1 MRYEQNMNMKAF
13 AKINLSLDIIGVR
26 DNGYHELRML
36 MQSVSL
42 HDDVELII
50 NDNGSVG
57 LTIVDERGE
66 AAGEIPADSSN
77 LMCRAAELMRER
89 FGIKRGVSMKLYK
102 RIPSEAGLAG
112 GSADAAAVLKGM
124 NELFE
129 LGLDKKQLM
138 KLGVKL
144 GADIPYCIMGGTA
157 LAEGIG
163 DVLTPIDNKCYLHA
177 LLVKPKEG
185 MSTPKVYSAYDRLIA
200 EGSKVVHPD
209 TNGLIDALESGDC
222 TLVYERVANVLELPV
237 REEINIID
245 KIKKDLIIFGAGAS
259 AMTGSGSVVY
269 GLFAD
274 REKMHEA
281 KLKIE
286 KTDYSHKLF
295 NVLET
300 DFI

>member
-1 MRYEQNMNMKAF
+1 MNMKAF

-50 NDNGSVG
+50 HDKGSVE
-57 LTIVDERGE
+57 LTVVDERGV

-77 LMCRAAELMRER
+77 LMCRAAELMRDR
-89 FGIKRGVSMKLYK
+89 FGIKQGVGMKLYK

-129 LGLDKKQLM
+129 LGLGTKQLM
-138 KLGVKL
+138 ELGVKL

-163 DVLTPIDNKCYLHA
+163 DVLTPIDNKCRLHA

-200 EGSKVVHPD
+200 EGAKVVHPD
-209 TNGLIDALESGDC
+209 TNGLIEALESGDC
-222 TLVYERVANVLELPV
+222 TLVYESVANVLELPV

-245 KIKKDLIIFGAGAS
+245 RIKKDLIIFGAGAS
-259 AMTGSGSVVY
+259 VMTGSGSVVY

>member
-1 MRYEQNMNMKAF
+1 MNMKAF

-42 HDDVELII
+42 HDDIELIK
-50 NDNGSVG
+50 NDNELVD

-77 LMCRAAELMRER
+77 LMCRAAELMWGS
-89 FGIKRGVSMKLYK
+89 FGIKQGVSMKLHK

-129 LGLDKKQLM
+129 LGLGTKQLM
-138 KLGVKL
+138 ELGVKL

-163 DVLTPIDNKCYLHA
+163 DVLTSIDNKCHLHV

-200 EGSKVVHPD
+200 EGTKVVHPD
-209 TNGLIDALESGDC
+209 TNGLIEALESGDC

-245 KIKKDLIIFGAGAS
+245 RIKKDLILFGAGAS

>member
-1 MRYEQNMNMKAF
+1 MNMKAF

-42 HDDVELII
+42 HDDIELIK
-50 NDNGSVG
+50 NDNELVE

-66 AAGEIPADSSN
+66 AAGKIPADSSN
-77 LMCRAAELMRER
+77 LMCRAAELMRGS
-89 FGIKRGVSMKLYK
+89 FGIKQGVSMKLHK

-129 LGLDKKQLM
+129 LGLGTKQLM
-138 KLGVKL
+138 ELGVKL

-163 DVLTPIDNKCYLHA
+163 DVLTPIDNKCHLHA

-200 EGSKVVHPD
+200 EGAKVVHPD
-209 TNGLIDALESGDC
+209 TNGLIEALESGDC

-245 KIKKDLIIFGAGAS
+245 RIKKDLILFGAGAS

-274 REKMHEA
+274 REKMHET

>member
-50 NDNGSVG
+50 NDNGSVE

-129 LGLDKKQLM
+129 LGLSAKQLM
-138 KLGVKL
+138 ELGVKL

-200 EGSKVVHPD
+200 EGAKVVHPD
-209 TNGLIDALESGDC
+209 TNGLIEALESGDC

-237 REEINIID
+237 REDINIID
-245 KIKKDLIIFGAGAS
+245 RIKKDLIIFGAGAS

>member
-1 MRYEQNMNMKAF
+1 MNMKAF

-129 LGLDKKQLM
+129 IGLDKKQLM
-138 KLGVKL
+138 KLGVRL

-209 TNGLIDALESGDC
+209 TNGLIEALESGDC

>member
-1 MRYEQNMNMKAF
+1 MNMKAF

-42 HDDVELII
+42 HDDIELIK
-50 NDNGSVG
+50 NDNELVE

-77 LMCRAAELMRER
+77 LMCRAAELMRGS
-89 FGIKRGVSMKLYK
+89 FDIKQGVSMNLHK

-129 LGLDKKQLM
+129 LGLGAKQLM
-138 KLGVKL
+138 ELGVKL

-163 DVLTPIDNKCYLHA
+163 DVLTSIDNKCHLHA

-200 EGSKVVHPD
+200 EGTKVVHPD
-209 TNGLIDALESGDC
+209 TNGLIEALESGDC

-245 KIKKDLIIFGAGAS
+245 RIKKDLILFGAGAS

>member
-1 MRYEQNMNMKAF
+1 MNMKAF

-42 HDDVELII
+42 HDDIELIK
-50 NDNGSVG
+50 NDNELVE
-57 LTIVDERGE
+57 LTIVDERGV

-77 LMCRAAELMRER
+77 LMCRAAELMRGS
-89 FGIKRGVSMKLYK
+89 FGIKQGVSMKLHK

-129 LGLDKKQLM
+129 LGLGTKQLM
-138 KLGVKL
+138 ELGVKL

-163 DVLTPIDNKCYLHA
+163 DVLTSIDNKCHLHA

-200 EGSKVVHPD
+200 EGTKVVHPD
-209 TNGLIDALESGDC
+209 TNGLIEALESGDC

-245 KIKKDLIIFGAGAS
+245 RIKKDLILFGAGAS

-274 REKMHEA
+274 KEKMHEA

-295 NVLET
+295 NALET

>member
-1 MRYEQNMNMKAF
+1 MNMKAF

-209 TNGLIDALESGDC
+209 TNGLIEALESGDC

-245 KIKKDLIIFGAGAS
+245 RIKKDLIIFGAGAS

>member
-1 MRYEQNMNMKAF
+1 MNMKAF

-42 HDDVELII
+42 HDDIELIK
-50 NDNGSVG
+50 NDNELVE

-77 LMCRAAELMRER
+77 LMCRAAELMRGS
-89 FGIKRGVSMKLYK
+89 FGIKQGVSMKLHK

-129 LGLDKKQLM
+129 LGLGTKQLM
-138 KLGVKL
+138 ELGVKL

-163 DVLTPIDNKCYLHA
+163 DVLTPIDNKCHLHA

-200 EGSKVVHPD
+200 EGAKVVHPD
-209 TNGLIDALESGDC
+209 TNGLIEALESGDC

-245 KIKKDLIIFGAGAS
+245 RIKKDLILFGAGAS

-274 REKMHEA
+274 REKMYEA

>member
-1 MRYEQNMNMKAF
+1 MSYERNMNMKAF

-42 HDDVELII
+42 HDDIELIK
-50 NDNGSVG
+50 NDNELVE
-57 LTIVDERGE
+57 LTIVDERGV
-66 AAGEIPADSSN
+66 AAGEIPADRSN
-77 LMCRAAELMRER
+77 LMCRAAELMRGR
-89 FGIKRGVSMKLYK
+89 FGIKHGVSMKLYK

-129 LGLDKKQLM
+129 LGLGAKQLM
-138 KLGVKL
+138 ELGVKL

-163 DVLTPIDNKCYLHA
+163 DVLTSIDNKCRLHA

-200 EGSKVVHPD
+200 EGAKVVHPD
-209 TNGLIDALESGDC
+209 TNGLIEALESGDC

-245 KIKKDLIIFGAGAS
+245 RIKKDLILFGAGAS

>member
-1 MRYEQNMNMKAF
+1 MNMKAF

-77 LMCRAAELMRER
+77 LMCRAVELMRER

-129 LGLDKKQLM
+129 IGLDKKQLM
-138 KLGVKL
+138 KLGVRL

-209 TNGLIDALESGDC
+209 TNGLIEALESGDC

>member
-50 NDNGSVG
+50 NDKGRVE

-138 KLGVKL
+138 ELGVKL

-200 EGSKVVHPD
+200 EGAKVVHPD
-209 TNGLIDALESGDC
+209 TNGLIEALESGDC

-245 KIKKDLIIFGAGAS
+245 RIKKDLIIFGAGAS

>member
-1 MRYEQNMNMKAF
+1 MNIKAF

-36 MQSVSL
+36 MQAISL
-42 HDDVELII
+42 HDDIELII
-50 NDNGSVG
+50 NDKGRTE
-57 LTIVDERGE
+57 LTVVDERGE
-66 AAGEIPADSSN
+66 AAGEIPVDSSN
-77 LMCRAAELMRER
+77 LMYRAAELMRGSY
-89 FGIKRGVSMKLYK
+89 GIEQGVGMKLYK
-102 RIPSEAGLAG
+102 HIPSEAGLAG

-129 LGLDKKQLM
+129 LGLDTKRLTE
-138 KLGVKL
+138 LGAKL

-163 DVLTPIDNKCYLHA
+163 DVLTSIDNKCRLHA
-177 LLVKPKEG
+177 LLVKPEEG

-200 EGSKVVHPD
+200 EGAEVVHPD
-209 TNGLIDALESGDC
+209 TDGLIEGLKSGDC

-245 KIKKDLIIFGAGAS
+245 RIKKDLILFGAGAS

-274 REKMHEA
+274 REKMHDA
-281 KLKIE
+281 KLKFE
-286 KTDYSHKLF
+286 KTDYSHKLSD
-295 NVLET
+295 VIET

>member
-1 MRYEQNMNMKAF
+1 MNMKAF

-42 HDDVELII
+42 HDDIELIK
-50 NDNGSVG
+50 NDNELVE

-77 LMCRAAELMRER
+77 LMCRAAELMRGS
-89 FGIKRGVSMKLYK
+89 FGIKQGVSMKLHK

-129 LGLDKKQLM
+129 LGLGAKQLM
-138 KLGVKL
+138 ELGVKL

-163 DVLTPIDNKCYLHA
+163 DVLTSIDNKCHLHA

-200 EGSKVVHPD
+200 EGAKVVHPD
-209 TNGLIDALESGDC
+209 TNGLIEALESGDC

-245 KIKKDLIIFGAGAS
+245 RIKKDLILFGAGAS

-274 REKMHEA
+274 KEKMHEA